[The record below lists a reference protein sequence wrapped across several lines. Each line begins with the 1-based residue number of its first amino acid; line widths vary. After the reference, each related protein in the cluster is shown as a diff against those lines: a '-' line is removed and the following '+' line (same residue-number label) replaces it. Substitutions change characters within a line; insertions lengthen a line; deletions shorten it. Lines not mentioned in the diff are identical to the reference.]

1 MNLSSYFS
9 YSDNIISVIFEIRDN
24 DFSLQNRRLSL
35 MFLGISIDFILPR
48 SKWSDITSSF
58 LHILVNIS
66 KLGIECPF
74 LIFEI

>member
-24 DFSLQNRRLSL
+24 DFSLQNRILSV

-48 SKWSDITSSF
+48 SKWSDITFSF

-66 KLGIECPF
+66 KLGIECHF
-74 LIFEI
+74 

>member
-35 MFLGISIDFILPR
+35 MFLGISIDFILLR